1 MSIKCRARTL
11 LNVDPDFLIKQNKK
25 EHDPA
30 QSKNVLYMY
39 IYIFCTP
46 SYLELSPLTSE
57 ENSGTSPSV
66 SWSKFNFTSQFYRDN
81 NPNQYKTGR
90 YVFNFIS

>member
-46 SYLELSPLTSE
+46 SYHLELSPLRKTVE
-57 ENSGTSPSV
+57 LHLLFPGVNSTLPAS
-66 SWSKFNFTSQFYRDN
+66 FTGITTQTNIKQVDMY
-81 NPNQYKTGR
+81 
-90 YVFNFIS
+90 